1 MVFGTG
7 ESVLRFPTDGAGSCG
22 RNRMIELSEVIRELR
37 AELETA
43 MAAAPADGLRLELGP
58 VEIEVSLGVDKS
70 ASGGA
75 KVRFWVIEMGPEAS
89 VARSSLQRLKLT
101 LVPSLGHAEGR
112 PFVAGAEVAGER

>member
-1 MVFGTG
+1 
-7 ESVLRFPTDGAGSCG
+7 
-22 RNRMIELSEVIRELR
+22 MIELSEVIRELR

-43 MAAAPADGLRLELGP
+43 VAAAPTDGLRLELGP

-89 VARSSLQRLKLT
+89 VARSSLQRIKLT
-101 LVPSLGHAEGR
+101 LVPRLGHAEAR